1 MSNKRASPRSITLA
15 MAECLYTDARMPG
28 YFPPRPSECQEI
40 YSIFAVE
47 INRRTKKLKT
57 SQTENVPTYLS
68 GRPRAPILSPPSL
81 NNENEVVSSAF
92 SRVEISG
99 PGWQSK
105 AYVLV
110 AIVARLTIP

>member
-1 MSNKRASPRSITLA
+1 

-47 INRRTKKLKT
+47 INRRTKKLTT
-57 SQTENVPTYLS
+57 SQTENVPTCLS
-68 GRPRAPILSPPSL
+68 GGPRAPILSPPSL